1 MVDIEKYVSVRGV
14 AKAVSYRICTTT
26 ATVLFFWLVTG
37 HLDVASGIALF
48 EIVAHTIIFYFH
60 ERVWKKIK
68 WLKKDKLNSGIF
80 K

>member
-1 MVDIEKYVSVRGV
+1 MDIEKYVSLRGV
-14 AKAVSYRICTTT
+14 VKAISYRICTTT

-37 HLDVASGIALF
+37 QFFVASGIALF

-60 ERVWKKIK
+60 ERAWKKIK
-68 WLKKDKLNSGIF
+68 WLKKGNNNSGIF